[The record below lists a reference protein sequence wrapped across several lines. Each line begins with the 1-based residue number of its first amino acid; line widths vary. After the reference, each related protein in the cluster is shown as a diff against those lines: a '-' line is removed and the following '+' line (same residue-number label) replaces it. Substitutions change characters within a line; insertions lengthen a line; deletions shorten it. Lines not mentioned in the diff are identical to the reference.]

1 MSSTIQIRVD
11 DELKMKSDQLFK
23 DLGTD
28 TTTAIRMFLTQ
39 AVANN
44 GFPFEIKRIV
54 RSPYSPMTEEEILE
68 KLEKSSFKMRAA
80 QILAHE
86 GSGILPVVDKNGAR
100 GPAAERLDAELARSG
115 EQVEYVARDVEL
127 DDVEQ
132 GFLHAVRR
140 WAREHALRRF
150 QLCAA
155 RRSGDNSH
163 GCVCSCP

>member
-28 TTTAIRMFLTQ
+28 TTTAIRM

-68 KLEKSSFKMRAA
+68 KLEKSRESAA
-80 QILAHE
+80 KGNHKSAE
-86 GSGILPVVDKNGAR
+86 VVVSELR
-100 GPAAERLDAELARSG
+100 GKYGL
-115 EQVEYVARDVEL
+115 
-127 DDVEQ
+127 
-132 GFLHAVRR
+132 
-140 WAREHALRRF
+140 
-150 QLCAA
+150 
-155 RRSGDNSH
+155 
-163 GCVCSCP
+163 

>member
-68 KLEKSSFKMRAA
+68 KLEKSRDACKGGRHRG
-80 QILAHE
+80 AH
-86 GSGILPVVDKNGAR
+86 
-100 GPAAERLDAELARSG
+100 
-115 EQVEYVARDVEL
+115 DV
-127 DDVEQ
+127 
-132 GFLHAVRR
+132 
-140 WAREHALRRF
+140 
-150 QLCAA
+150 
-155 RRSGDNSH
+155 
-163 GCVCSCP
+163 

>member
-68 KLEKSSFKMRAA
+68 KLEIWIVRLWLHQMQKKIWIDFFNIFSLKRKMN
-80 QILAHE
+80 QQPEIFLTILEIH
-86 GSGILPVVDKNGAR
+86 
-100 GPAAERLDAELARSG
+100 
-115 EQVEYVARDVEL
+115 
-127 DDVEQ
+127 
-132 GFLHAVRR
+132 
-140 WAREHALRRF
+140 
-150 QLCAA
+150 
-155 RRSGDNSH
+155 
-163 GCVCSCP
+163 